1 MNWNTD
7 LEEIIWTHLS
17 PSSWTSLVAQEV
29 KNLPAI
35 QETQVQSLGREDPL
49 EKGMTTHS
57 SVLAWKNPIDR
68 GAWRAT
74 VHGVTKSRHNWAT
87 FTFNLHLVVHE
98 LSVREL
104 RRWWMMWTLRLFKR
118 TIKGFLCIQSETFSI
133 EIENNLSGLHREEHL
148 ALI

>member
-7 LEEIIWTHLS
+7 LEELIWTHLS
-17 PSSWTSLVAQEV
+17 PSSWTSLVAQAV

-57 SVLAWKNPIDR
+57 SVHAWKNPLDR

-74 VHGVTKSRHNWAT
+74 VHVVTKSQHN
-87 FTFNLHLVVHE
+87 
-98 LSVREL
+98 
-104 RRWWMMWTLRLFKR
+104 
-118 TIKGFLCIQSETFSI
+118 
-133 EIENNLSGLHREEHL
+133 
-148 ALI
+148 